1 MTDTTQGQDAKAGAA
16 SPDVDDLFPKQDVDD
31 LFPANYKPPQARQN
45 VSPVQDYLF
54 ASSRIPGRALDAF
67 GYGFKQDWGAGQ
79 QEMTEADEYM
89 RKAGIWDDYQ
99 KGQHSIIRAAN
110 EAIMRPAI
118 ASLIAI
124 KSAAFGVFAGGQA
137 AVSGVGEEVGAPQL
151 GRDIAAMGEA
161 FPAGMHQPAGIPHVP
176 EPPRPPVASA
186 AGAVDRVL
194 DAEAARQPRP
204 LVDYTMDKIAEAKEL
219 NVIGAGED
227 GYFGTKPVI
236 DETLKGEARA
246 TKGGAI
252 SAKDW
257 NETLLGQKP
266 EGAAGIPSPVAQPA
280 TPVPVPETTL
290 AEAAPPAPLPPIIPQ
305 AIVDDVKQKLIAA
318 GRPTDEAE
326 LWAQAEA
333 AHYQARAE
341 RFQGAIGSAE
351 DIYNR
356 EGSVFKS
363 RGRSVEMAQEEESG
377 EEQIAPNIETKMIQA
392 YNAEIPAVED
402 QYHNWAGRDYS
413 YDILDRNSAEQIF
426 GPYEEDWPPE
436 VRDTILK
443 YGSAV
448 HISGPNGAEVFSPSE
463 APTRTQH
470 MEDIVNN
477 SDGLMPA
484 RSLDDIM
491 SGLRSR
497 TEGAEGAAAA
507 AFKTLA
513 KSYGWSVSKGHRYFD
528 LSRGDTILHV
538 RISDHANL
546 TKSNPNSVVP
556 DINIAPGAH
565 DFNDAAKLLEN
576 ANEGQE
582 LNQLSPEPSW
592 KTTYANTPIL
602 AIKDAVESP
611 PPAEGMVRLWRGG
624 GNNPGGKKWVTTSRR
639 QAERYTLPGMA
650 YGEKAGSYLQYVDV
664 PKTDPRVQIPPGH
677 DSLPFEAEPDIADRL
692 RPFYLPKAAR
702 PEGRELNQLATAPPF
717 YSSVQRTVENSK
729 QTKAS
734 GSQWLSFISNQA
746 GVKPEEM
753 HWLGLDDWLKEQK
766 GSVTKEQVQDF
777 IRANQ
782 IEVREVTK
790 QEGGPRPTTR
800 DSDAILD
807 WAEGSGHLADVRGII
822 SDFEEGYTEGRP
834 TAEALEQIGAP
845 DHLLEP
851 FRNFAAGESG
861 PRYTG
866 YRLPGG
872 ENYRE
877 LLLTLPEK
885 AAAPE
890 ALEQEAIARFKE
902 RHPDVEWDQAP
913 GYIREGYL
921 KTAAEKNPSA
931 YRSSHWDE
939 PNILAHIRFDDRISD
954 GKKTLHVAE
963 VQSDWHQ
970 AGKKKGYQDEATA
983 LLKKEDEGTLTS
995 AERDRLYDII
1005 EHGTKGG
1012 VPDAPFRTTWPEL
1025 AMKRVMRY
1033 AAENGYDRVSWDTG
1047 ATNAERYDLR
1057 KQISHIDYIKN
1068 DYEGKSSYDI
1078 HAYDHDNKPVVTKE
1092 DLSPQE
1098 VADAVGK
1105 EVADKIAAGN
1115 GKDVLGS
1122 DASRYANDAKR
1133 LSGLDLKVGGEGMAG
1148 FYDKI
1153 LPAKVGKLVKNFGGK
1168 VEEGQVGIGDKEIWQ
1183 DQNFPGRF
1191 MTRDATGTV
1200 RSFASQAEAE
1210 AAIPKTP
1217 VHAVDITPEL
1227 RDAAVSQGFPLF
1239 QQAGVKRGKIL
1250 LREGKN
1256 PIITFFNRTANAS
1269 TIIHETGHKW
1279 LEELMR
1285 DAQHALAPQSLK
1297 DDAAAVLKWFGVKSA
1312 EEIEAK
1318 HHEQFANGA
1327 LQYVME
1333 GKAPNAA
1340 LARVFAQFQ
1349 GWLTTIYR
1357 TARGIEASV
1366 PQGHF
1371 RPINDE
1377 LRGVFDRL
1385 ITVRPEEANTAPS
1398 FADIHEADA
1407 EHIPP
1412 ELAREGAQT
1421 IASERDKIAATHAP
1435 EEQDARLEGVG
1446 NRAERLP
1453 AGGEQPGDLGN
1464 AAEPAT
1470 PEEGTATPTGE
1481 VGEGGTEAPKEG
1493 AKARAGAERLNKAP
1507 TPLLRFIA
1515 ERGGIS
1521 ARDELIN
1528 DLRQSIGA
1536 KNRFIPGMGQL
1547 IREPEALSTAARRA
1561 GQSGAM
1567 TIDRAR
1573 EAAIEA
1579 GLLPEGATITDFLDR
1594 MDQELRGHA
1603 PPETAHPAD
1612 PAEIAHAE
1620 HNFLEGINDAVK
1632 EAGGAELSDTERE
1645 RALEL
1650 YRTEGLTDPTEIIER
1665 LALEAD
1671 DTETAAGAPARPEP
1685 IPGWDTPI
1693 EPRPAPSQG
1702 TAAAPGQPAEP
1713 GGATARARGEAEK
1726 PNTVDPNAP
1735 LPRAESKL
1743 MDKAGNIRVENLNT
1757 PEDVSEV
1764 IRQTARDNGGFQD
1777 VRGPISDAEVLGL
1790 ADAAGVDAAYL
1801 DTRKLGEAWTAPQIV
1816 ALRRL
1821 LIQTATAVR
1830 DAAVKAAEGGE
1841 AEIMAYAEAVQRH
1854 RMVQERVS
1862 SVTAEA
1868 GRALRAF
1875 QSKFTEGMADAKQIS
1890 AIVQDATGKT
1900 LFQLQEEA
1908 RLTSALQT
1916 PSQVSKAIQ
1925 EANQTRWQKTR
1936 SGILSWFINNL
1947 ISGPITHAGYSV
1959 GNTVTQLFKATVDTS
1974 VAAAIGVVRNAP
1986 AAERVYFGE
1995 VGAQLYGMVRGMRD
2009 GFSPAITALQ
2019 TGVPYMKGDIEGM
2032 IGQIEAAHRPQAIPG
2047 AIGYVMET
2055 PSRAVTAIHTMHYS
2069 MNYEAEIAR
2078 RAYRAAMIDGLE
2090 PGSNAFNTKIA
2101 DFTQRPPKADM
2112 EAAHDE
2118 AMKMVLMKSAK
2129 FGTAQY
2135 HLQKAVNSNILAKI
2149 VMPFMQVGSNILH
2162 EGFIERTPI
2171 GLASQTVRDNLMG
2184 RNGPIARTTQAAR
2197 LSVGVGISTAVLGL
2211 TAEGI
2216 LTGGGPSDP
2225 KQLAIKEM
2233 TGWKPYSIKVGESYV
2248 PYRKYLGGL
2257 GPLIAGTADTYEVGH
2272 ALSEEGLTKAAAG
2285 AIFGFAEVIADE
2297 SWAKGLSNF
2306 IDAARHW
2313 DRDGGRYL
2321 RNLSADFIP
2330 FSIGL
2335 QQITTLSDPY
2345 RREVRSMLDVARA
2358 HIPGLSR
2365 GLFPVRDIWGEPI
2378 ESHTALGPSQANHDP
2393 ATQALLDAEYYPA
2406 KIERKVRGIDLSDQ
2420 QYDDLARISGRMA
2433 RMRVNAMVNSP
2444 GFAIMPRELRAEQIR
2459 QVITNSREAARSMI
2473 MMQNPEIIEQAT
2485 ANKIAKVRGKPAEAQ
2500 P

>member
-1 MTDTTQGQDAKAGAA
+1 MTDTTQGQDAL
-16 SPDVDDLFPKQDVDD
+16 PDAQEMFPDKLPVAEELFPDR
-31 LFPANYKPPQARQN
+31 KPGAMAPRN

-79 QEMTEADEYM
+79 EQMTEADEYM

-161 FPAGMHQPAGIPHVP
+161 FPAGVHQPTGIPHVP
-176 EPPRPPVASA
+176 EPPRPPIKSA
-186 AGAVDRVL
+186 AGAVGRVL

-204 LVDYTMDKIAEAKEL
+204 LVDYTMDKIAEAKDL

-236 DETLKGEARA
+236 DETLKGEAKA
-246 TKGGAI
+246 AKGGAI
-252 SAKDW
+252 TAKDW

-266 EGAAGIPSPVAQPA
+266 EGAAAVSSPVAQPA
-280 TPVPVPETTL
+280 APTPA
-290 AEAAPPAPLPPIIPQ
+290 AEAASTATQDNFPIKETPERAESRIAMGFPEIVRIDASGFRDAYEKAQKEPLAWNAGRTKQVEERLDAGVIHNDYPRVGLVNDRVGVDDGRHRISVAADRGQSIDVAVSSPEEAAKLSQSFPPRARQGTSPPAPLPPIIPQ

-318 GRPTDEAE
+318 GRPADEAE
-326 LWAQAEA
+326 ATAQVIA
-333 AHYQARAE
+333 AHYQGRAE
-341 RFQGAIGSAE
+341 RFQGARGTAE
-351 DIYNR
+351 DLYGA
-356 EGSVFKS
+356 EGAEIKS
-363 RGRSVEMAQEEESG
+363 RGRSVEMAQE
-377 EEQIAPNIETKMIQA
+377 A
-392 YNAEIPAVED
+392 
-402 QYHNWAGRDYS
+402 H
-413 YDILDRNSAEQIF
+413 
-426 GPYEEDWPPE
+426 
-436 VRDTILK
+436 
-443 YGSAV
+443 
-448 HISGPNGAEVFSPSE
+448 
-463 APTRTQH
+463 
-470 MEDIVNN
+470 
-477 SDGLMPA
+477 
-484 RSLDDIM
+484 
-491 SGLRSR
+491 
-497 TEGAEGAAAA
+497 
-507 AFKTLA
+507 
-513 KSYGWSVSKGHRYFD
+513 
-528 LSRGDTILHV
+528 
-538 RISDHANL
+538 
-546 TKSNPNSVVP
+546 
-556 DINIAPGAH
+556 PG
-565 DFNDAAKLLEN
+565 
-576 ANEGQE
+576 EGQE

-592 KTTYANTPIL
+592 KTTYANIPIL

-624 GNNPGGKKWVTTSRR
+624 GNNPGGKKWVTTSRK

-734 GSQWLSFISNQA
+734 GGQWLSFISNQA
-746 GVKPEEM
+746 GVKSEEM
-753 HWLGLDDWLKEQK
+753 HWLGLDNWLKEQK
-766 GSVTKEQVQDF
+766 GSVTKDQVQDF

-782 IEVREVTK
+782 IEVREVEKSNAIAKTVSPSAVRMERDRLLNEAN
-790 QEGGPRPTTR
+790 QAESDGDYGNAEILRMRAHDLAADDETGGLGDDEGK
-800 DSDAILD
+800 
-807 WAEGSGHLADVRGII
+807 
-822 SDFEEGYTEGRP
+822 
-834 TAEALEQIGAP
+834 
-845 DHLLEP
+845 
-851 FRNFAAGESG
+851 
-861 PRYTG
+861 PRYPT
-866 YRLPGG
+866 YVLPGG

-931 YRSSHWDE
+931 YRSSHWEE

-970 AGKKKGYQDEATA
+970 AGKKKGYQDEAAA

-1025 AMKRVMRY
+1025 AMKRVIRY

-1047 ATNAERYDLR
+1047 ATNAERYDLS
-1057 KQISHIDYIKN
+1057 KQISRIELEDNSSGGIGRPKMEGPFSGGVLTAWDHNHREVISKYIS
-1068 DYEGKSSYDI
+1068 DPEEL
-1078 HAYDHDNKPVVTKE
+1078 P
-1092 DLSPQE
+1092 DLI
-1098 VADAVGK
+1098 GK
-1105 EVADKIAAGN
+1105 ETADKIMSVKPVEARSAGF
-1115 GKDVLGS
+1115 GVRQRKLE
-1122 DASRYANDAKR
+1122 
-1133 LSGLDLKVGGEGMAG
+1133 GLDLKVGGEGMAG

-1153 LPAKVGKLVKNFGGK
+1153 LPATVGKLVKKFGAK
-1168 VEEGQVGIGDKEIWQ
+1168 VEDRNVSTIAGTKDVPFIVRDRQGRVVEQNIYDENYAQQRAGEVG
-1183 DQNFPGRF
+1183 GRYEF
-1191 MTRDATGTV
+1191 SSDVDETKK
-1200 RSFASQAEAE
+1200 S
-1210 AAIPKTP
+1210 P

-1239 QQAGVKRGKIL
+1239 QQAGVKRGAIL
-1250 LREGKN
+1250 LREGKRS
-1256 PIITFFNRTANAS
+1256 IITLFKNVANAS
-1269 TIIHETGHKW
+1269 TFIHETGHQW
-1279 LEELMR
+1279 LEELMS
-1285 DAQHALAPQSLK
+1285 DAKHEKAPADLK
-1297 DDAAAVLKWFGVKSA
+1297 ADADTVLKWFGVKSA
-1312 EEIEAK
+1312 EEIETK
-1318 HHEQFANGA
+1318 HHEQFARGFER
-1327 LQYVME
+1327 YMME
-1333 GKAPNAA
+1333 GKAPNSA
-1340 LARVFAQFQ
+1340 LAGVFQKFKD
-1349 GWLTTIYR
+1349 WLTKIYVIA
-1357 TARGIEASV
+1357 ARLKA
-1366 PQGHF
+1366 
-1371 RPINDE
+1371 PINDDI
-1377 LRGVFDRL
+1377 RGVFDRL

-1453 AGGEQPGDLGN
+1453 AGGQQPGDLGN

-1470 PEEGTATPTGE
+1470 PEEGTAAPTGE

-1493 AKARAGAERLNKAP
+1493 AKARAGAERLTERAKALGLDRAP

-1515 ERGGIS
+1515 EKGGIS

-1536 KNRFIPGMGQL
+1536 KNRFIPGLGQL

-1579 GLLPEGATITDFLDR
+1579 GLLPEGATITDFIDR

-1603 PPETAHPAD
+1603 PAEARGKAD

-1650 YRTEGLTDPTEIIER
+1650 HRTEGLTDPVEIIER

-1671 DTETAAGAPARPEP
+1671 DTETAAGAPARAEP
-1685 IPGWDTPI
+1685 IPGWDAPTP
-1693 EPRPAPSQG
+1693 PRPAPGPSPA
-1702 TAAAPGQPAEP
+1702 TAPGQPAEP
-1713 GGATARARGEAEK
+1713 SGATARSSGEAEGARLS
-1726 PNTVDPNAP
+1726 PIDPNAH
-1735 LPRAESKL
+1735 LPRSETRL
-1743 MDKAGNIRVENLNT
+1743 IDKAGNIRLDNLNA
-1757 PEDVSEV
+1757 PEDVKAV
-1764 IRQTARDNGGFQD
+1764 IRETAAQNNNFLAERRN
-1777 VRGPISDAEVLGL
+1777 VISDPTALKLAEALGM
-1790 ADAAGVDAAYL
+1790 DAGQL
-1801 DTRKLGEAWTAPQIV
+1801 SLRNLGEAFNEEQII
-1816 ALRRL
+1816 AAANL
-1821 LIQTATAVR
+1821 LTKSAANVR
-1830 DAAVKAAEGGE
+1830 DLAAKLAGGTE
-1841 AEIMAYAEAVQRH
+1841 ADILAFAEANQRH
-1854 RMVQERVS
+1854 LMIQGQFS
-1862 SVTAEA
+1862 GVTAEA
-1868 GRALRAF
+1868 GRALHAF
-1875 QSKFTEGMADAKQIS
+1875 KVLKQLQDLRGAKELGG
-1890 AIVQDATGKT
+1890 AMQDLTGKT
-1900 LFQLQEEA
+1900 LFQIQEQGMLLA
-1908 RLTSALQT
+1908 QMGTAQ
-1916 PSQVSKAIQ
+1916 QVSKAIQ

-2047 AIGYVMET
+2047 KIGYVMET

-2101 DFTQRPPKADM
+2101 DFTQRPPKIDM

-2118 AMKMVLMKSAK
+2118 AMKMVLMKRAK

-2233 TGWKPYSIKVGESYV
+2233 TGWKPYSIKMGESYV

-2313 DRDGGRYL
+2313 DRDGDRYL
-2321 RNLSADFIP
+2321 RNLPADFIP

-2406 KIERKVRGIDLSDQ
+2406 KIERKVRGVDLSDQ

-2473 MMQNPEIIEQAT
+2473 MMQNPDIIEQAT

>member
-1 MTDTTQGQDAKAGAA
+1 MGDAEAKGTGEPMTDTTQGQDAKAGAA

-79 QEMTEADEYM
+79 EQMTEADEYM

-161 FPAGMHQPAGIPHVP
+161 FPAGVHQPTGIPHVP
-176 EPPRPPVASA
+176 EPPRPPVAPT

-204 LVDYTMDKIAEAKEL
+204 LVDYTMDKIAEAKDL

-236 DETLKGEARA
+236 DETLKGEAKA
-246 TKGGAI
+246 AKGGAI
-252 SAKDW
+252 TAKDW

-266 EGAAGIPSPVAQPA
+266 EGAAAVPSPVAQPVA
-280 TPVPVPETTL
+280 PTPVPETL
-290 AEAAPPAPLPPIIPQ
+290 PAEAKPPAPLPPIIPQ

-318 GRPTDEAE
+318 GRPADEAE
-326 LWAQAEA
+326 ATAQVVA

-341 RFQGAIGSAE
+341 RFQGARGTAE
-351 DIYNR
+351 DLYGT
-356 EGSVFKS
+356 EGPEIKS
-363 RGRSVEMAQEEESG
+363 RGRSVEMAQEGESG
-377 EEQIAPNIETKMIQA
+377 
-392 YNAEIPAVED
+392 
-402 QYHNWAGRDYS
+402 
-413 YDILDRNSAEQIF
+413 
-426 GPYEEDWPPE
+426 
-436 VRDTILK
+436 
-443 YGSAV
+443 
-448 HISGPNGAEVFSPSE
+448 
-463 APTRTQH
+463 
-470 MEDIVNN
+470 
-477 SDGLMPA
+477 
-484 RSLDDIM
+484 
-491 SGLRSR
+491 
-497 TEGAEGAAAA
+497 
-507 AFKTLA
+507 
-513 KSYGWSVSKGHRYFD
+513 
-528 LSRGDTILHV
+528 
-538 RISDHANL
+538 
-546 TKSNPNSVVP
+546 
-556 DINIAPGAH
+556 
-565 DFNDAAKLLEN
+565 
-576 ANEGQE
+576 EGQE

-624 GNNPGGKKWVTTSRR
+624 GNNPGGKKWVTTSRK

-692 RPFYLPKAAR
+692 RPFYLPKAVW

-766 GSVTKEQVQDF
+766 GSVTKDQVQDF

-782 IEVREVTK
+782 IEVREVEKSNAIAKTVSPSAVRMERDRLLNEAN
-790 QEGGPRPTTR
+790 QAESDGDYGNAEILRMRAHDLAADDETGGLGDDEGK
-800 DSDAILD
+800 
-807 WAEGSGHLADVRGII
+807 
-822 SDFEEGYTEGRP
+822 
-834 TAEALEQIGAP
+834 
-845 DHLLEP
+845 
-851 FRNFAAGESG
+851 
-861 PRYTG
+861 PRYPT
-866 YRLPGG
+866 YVLPGG

-931 YRSSHWDE
+931 YRSSHWEE

-1025 AMKRVMRY
+1025 AMKRVIRY

-1047 ATNAERYDLR
+1047 ATNAERYDLS
-1057 KQISHIDYIKN
+1057 KQISRIELEDNSSGGIGRPKMEGPFSGGVLTAWDHNHREVISKYIS
-1068 DYEGKSSYDI
+1068 DPEEL
-1078 HAYDHDNKPVVTKE
+1078 P
-1092 DLSPQE
+1092 DLI
-1098 VADAVGK
+1098 GK
-1105 EVADKIAAGN
+1105 ETADKIMSVKPVEARSAGF
-1115 GKDVLGS
+1115 GVRQRKLE
-1122 DASRYANDAKR
+1122 
-1133 LSGLDLKVGGEGMAG
+1133 GLDLKVGGEGMAG

-1153 LPAKVGKLVKNFGGK
+1153 LPARVGKLVKKFGGK
-1168 VEEGQVGIGDKEIWQ
+1168 VEQSEVAAKAPWTIEEYERDDGTLRYRVRDEDGDIRNSFNDRNAAERFLKENASETGI
-1183 DQNFPGRF
+1183 
-1191 MTRDATGTV
+1191 
-1200 RSFASQAEAE
+1200 
-1210 AAIPKTP
+1210 P

-1227 RDAAVSQGFPLF
+1227 RDTAVSQGFPLF
-1239 QQAGVKRGKIL
+1239 QRAGVKRGAIL
-1250 LREGKN
+1250 LREGKRS
-1256 PIITFFNRTANAS
+1256 IITLFKNVANAS
-1269 TIIHETGHKW
+1269 TFIHETGHQW
-1279 LEELMR
+1279 LEELMQ
-1285 DAQHALAPQSLK
+1285 DAKHEKAPVDLK
-1297 DDAAAVLKWFGVKSA
+1297 ADADTVLKWFGVKSA
-1312 EEIEAK
+1312 EEIETK
-1318 HHEQFANGA
+1318 HHEQFARGFER
-1327 LQYVME
+1327 YMME
-1333 GKAPNAA
+1333 GKAPNSA
-1340 LARVFAQFQ
+1340 LAGVFQKFKD
-1349 GWLTTIYR
+1349 WLTKIYVIA
-1357 TARGIEASV
+1357 ARLKA
-1366 PQGHF
+1366 
-1371 RPINDE
+1371 PINDDI
-1377 LRGVFDRL
+1377 RGVFDRL

-1470 PEEGTATPTGE
+1470 PQEGTAAPTGE
-1481 VGEGGTEAPKEG
+1481 VGEGRTETPQEG

-1515 ERGGIS
+1515 EKGGIS

-1632 EAGGAELSDTERE
+1632 EAGGTELSDTERE

-1650 YRTEGLTDPTEIIER
+1650 HRTEGLTDPVEIIER

-1685 IPGWDTPI
+1685 IPWWDTPI
-1693 EPRPAPSQG
+1693 ESRPAPGQG
-1702 TAAAPGQPAEP
+1702 PATAPGQPAEP
-1713 GGATARARGEAEK
+1713 SGATARAGGEAEK

-1743 MDKAGNIRVENLNT
+1743 MDKAGNIRIENLNT

-1777 VRGPISDAEVLGL
+1777 VRGPISDAQVLAL

-1816 ALRRL
+1816 ALQRL
-1821 LIQTATAVR
+1821 LIQSATAVR

-1854 RMVQERVS
+1854 RMVQEQAS
-1862 SVTAEA
+1862 SVRAQA

-1875 QSKFTEGMADAKQIS
+1875 QSKFTEGMYEANQIG
-1890 AIVQDATGKT
+1890 AIVQDVTGKT

-1959 GNTVTQLFKATVDTS
+1959 GNTVTQLFKATVDT
-1974 VAAAIGVVRNAP
+1974 AASAAMDAIRGAAP
-1986 AAERVYFGE
+1986 EERVYFGE

-2009 GFSPAITALQ
+2009 GFTPAITALQ

-2032 IGQIEAAHRPQAIPG
+2032 IGQIEAAHRPQEIPG

-2055 PSRAVTAIHTMHYS
+2055 PSRSVTAIHTMHYS

-2078 RAYRAAMIDGLE
+2078 RAYRSAMIDGLE

-2225 KQLAIKEM
+2225 KQLAVKEM
-2233 TGWKPYSIKVGESYV
+2233 TGWKPYSIKMGESYV

-2378 ESHTALGPSQANHDP
+2378 ESHTALGPSAANHDP

-2406 KIERKVRGIDLSDQ
+2406 KIERKVRGVDLSDQ

>member
-1 MTDTTQGQDAKAGAA
+1 MTDITQGQDAKAGASA
-16 SPDVDDLFPKQDVDD
+16 PDVDDLFPKQDVDD
-31 LFPANYKPPQARQN
+31 LFPRGYKVPAAQADRN
-45 VSPVQDYLF
+45 PSPVHDFILSMGQNQE
-54 ASSRIPGRALDAF
+54 GRVLDAF
-67 GYGFKQDWGAGQ
+67 GYGFKQNWGAGQ

-99 KGQHSIIRAAN
+99 KGQHSIIKAAN
-110 EAIMRPAI
+110 EAVMRPAI
-118 ASLIAI
+118 SALVAA
-124 KSAAFGVFAGGQA
+124 KSTMSGVLSGGQA
-137 AVSGVGEEVGAPQL
+137 AVAQIGEEL
-151 GRDIAAMGEA
+151 GTPKLGHEIAAMPEA
-161 FPAGMHQPAGIPHVP
+161 FPAGLHQTAGIPHVP
-176 EPPRPPVASA
+176 EPVRPQALPA
-186 AGAVDRVL
+186 AGAINRVL
-194 DAEAARQPRP
+194 EAEAARQPPP

-236 DETLKGEARA
+236 DETLKGEAKA
-246 TKGGAI
+246 EKGGAI

-266 EGAAGIPSPVAQPA
+266 EALGNAIEKASEFAGKQAIAPAA
-280 TPVPVPETTL
+280 PETTETPPPQEGYVRFFHGWKGT
-290 AEAAPPAPLPPIIPQ
+290 AEPTSGGGRWTTTDPIYARDFRRSEEEPNHVSYVDIPKGDATEVAARRWDEIDEAAGTNAIGRYHHIEVPEVWAKQMKPYVSEVTQTDGTVSPAPLPPIIPQ

-318 GRPTDEAE
+318 GRPADEAE
-326 LWAQAEA
+326 ATAQVIA

-341 RFQGAIGSAE
+341 RFQGARGTAE
-351 DIYNR
+351 DLYGA
-356 EGSVFKS
+356 EGAEIKS
-363 RGRSVEMAQEEESG
+363 RGRSVEMAQETP
-377 EEQIAPNIETKMIQA
+377 APNGPSELFQTAYHGSPYDFDAFDTGKIGTGEGAQA
-392 YNAEIPAVED
+392 YGHGLYFAE
-402 QYHNWAGRDYS
+402 
-413 YDILDRNSAEQIF
+413 
-426 GPYEEDWPPE
+426 
-436 VRDTILK
+436 
-443 YGSAV
+443 
-448 HISGPNGAEVFSPSE
+448 
-463 APTRTQH
+463 
-470 MEDIVNN
+470 
-477 SDGLMPA
+477 
-484 RSLDDIM
+484 
-491 SGLRSR
+491 
-497 TEGAEGAAAA
+497 
-507 AFKTLA
+507 
-513 KSYGWSVSKGHRYFD
+513 
-528 LSRGDTILHV
+528 
-538 RISDHANL
+538 
-546 TKSNPNSVVP
+546 
-556 DINIAPGAH
+556 
-565 DFNDAAKLLEN
+565 
-576 ANEGQE
+576 
-582 LNQLSPEPSW
+582 
-592 KTTYANTPIL
+592 
-602 AIKDAVESP
+602 
-611 PPAEGMVRLWRGG
+611 
-624 GNNPGGKKWVTTSRR
+624 
-639 QAERYTLPGMA
+639 
-650 YGEKAGSYLQYVDV
+650 
-664 PKTDPRVQIPPGH
+664 
-677 DSLPFEAEPDIADRL
+677 
-692 RPFYLPKAAR
+692 
-702 PEGRELNQLATAPPF
+702 
-717 YSSVQRTVENSK
+717 
-729 QTKAS
+729 
-734 GSQWLSFISNQA
+734 
-746 GVKPEEM
+746 
-753 HWLGLDDWLKEQK
+753 
-766 GSVTKEQVQDF
+766 
-777 IRANQ
+777 
-782 IEVREVTK
+782 
-790 QEGGPRPTTR
+790 
-800 DSDAILD
+800 
-807 WAEGSGHLADVRGII
+807 
-822 SDFEEGYTEGRP
+822 
-834 TAEALEQIGAP
+834 
-845 DHLLEP
+845 
-851 FRNFAAGESG
+851 
-861 PRYTG
+861 
-866 YRLPGG
+866 
-872 ENYRE
+872 
-877 LLLTLPEK
+877 
-885 AAAPE
+885 
-890 ALEQEAIARFKE
+890 
-902 RHPDVEWDQAP
+902 HPDVAKGYKDRIVKYSDKEGNTVDLTNDQRDLAELLAANGGDVEATKRAISKRGYAPTDRGAVLKDLDFIKDLKPTEGNLYRVDIKPEPHEFLDWDKPLSEQPDIEHKILSVLDEAELRN
-913 GYIREGYL
+913 YERL
-921 KTAAEKNPSA
+921 KKIDYGALDATPPSA
-931 YRSSHWDE
+931 ASLYHRV
-939 PNILAHIRFDDRISD
+939 IRTFGDD
-954 GKKTLHVAE
+954 
-963 VQSDWHQ
+963 
-970 AGKKKGYQDEATA
+970 
-983 LLKKEDEGTLTS
+983 
-995 AERDRLYDII
+995 
-1005 EHGTKGG
+1005 
-1012 VPDAPFRTTWPEL
+1012 
-1025 AMKRVMRY
+1025 KR
-1033 AAENGYDRVSWDTG
+1033 A
-1047 ATNAERYDLR
+1047 
-1057 KQISHIDYIKN
+1057 
-1068 DYEGKSSYDI
+1068 
-1078 HAYDHDNKPVVTKE
+1078 
-1092 DLSPQE
+1092 
-1098 VADAVGK
+1098 
-1105 EVADKIAAGN
+1105 
-1115 GKDVLGS
+1115 
-1122 DASRYANDAKR
+1122 
-1133 LSGLDLKVGGEGMAG
+1133 
-1148 FYDKI
+1148 
-1153 LPAKVGKLVKNFGGK
+1153 
-1168 VEEGQVGIGDKEIWQ
+1168 
-1183 DQNFPGRF
+1183 
-1191 MTRDATGTV
+1191 
-1200 RSFASQAEAE
+1200 ASQALSNVGIPGIRYLDQGSRGVPTTNGHVQATGSGKFNIVDDFGVQAGPFDTLEEAQQYLGT
-1210 AAIPKTP
+1210 PKQTHNYVVFDP
-1217 VHAVDITPEL
+1217 KDIQILDKNGKP
-1227 RDAAVSQGFPLF
+1227 VSQKEFELE
-1239 QQAGVKRGKIL
+1239 QLKQGKIL
-1250 LREGKN
+1250 LREGKR
-1256 PIITFFNRTANAS
+1256 PIITLMKTANAS
-1269 TIIHETGHKW
+1269 TFIHETGHQW
-1279 LEELMR
+1279 LEELMQ
-1285 DAQHALAPQSLK
+1285 DAKHDKAPDDLK
-1297 DDAAAVLKWFGVKSA
+1297 ADADTVLKWFGVKSA
-1312 EEIEAK
+1312 EEIETK
-1318 HHEQFANGA
+1318 HHEQFARGFER
-1327 LQYVME
+1327 YMME
-1333 GKAPNAA
+1333 GKAPHSA
-1340 LARVFAQFQ
+1340 LASVFQKFKD
-1349 GWLTTIYR
+1349 WLTKIYVIA
-1357 TARGIEASV
+1357 ARLKA
-1366 PQGHF
+1366 
-1371 RPINDE
+1371 PINDDI
-1377 LRGVFDRL
+1377 RGVFDRL

-1421 IASERDKIAATHAP
+1421 IASERDKIAATHVP

-1453 AGGEQPGDLGN
+1453 AGGQQPGDLGN

-1470 PEEGTATPTGE
+1470 PQEGTVAPTGAI
-1481 VGEGGTEAPKEG
+1481 GEGGTETAQES

-1521 ARDELIN
+1521 ARDELIS

-1547 IREPEALSTAARRA
+1547 IREPETLSTAARRA

-1579 GLLPEGATITDFLDR
+1579 GLLPEGATISDFLDR
-1594 MDQELRGHA
+1594 MDHELRGHV
-1603 PPETAHPAD
+1603 PPEAKEGTD
-1612 PAEIAHAE
+1612 PTEIAHAE

-1650 YRTEGLTDPTEIIER
+1650 HRTEGLTDPVEIIER

-1671 DTETAAGAPARPEP
+1671 DTETAAGAPARAEL
-1685 IPGWDTPI
+1685 IPGWDAPAA
-1693 EPRPAPSQG
+1693 PRPAPG
-1702 TAAAPGQPAEP
+1702 PGAATAPGQPTEP
-1713 GGATARARGEAEK
+1713 GGATTRAGGEAEK

-1764 IRQTARDNGGFQD
+1764 IRQTARDNNGFQE

-1841 AEIMAYAEAVQRH
+1841 AEIMAYAESVQRH

-1890 AIVQDATGKT
+1890 AIVQDVTGKT

-1916 PSQVSKAIQ
+1916 PSQISKAIQ

-1959 GNTVTQLFKATVDTS
+1959 GNTVTQLFKATVDT
-1974 VAAAIGVVRNAP
+1974 AASAAMDAIRGAAP
-1986 AAERVYFGE
+1986 EERVYFGE

-2019 TGVPYMKGDIEGM
+2019 TGVPYMKGDVEGM

-2047 AIGYVMET
+2047 AVGYVMET

-2078 RAYRAAMIDGLE
+2078 RAYRSAMIDGLE
-2090 PGSNAFNTKIA
+2090 PGSDAFNTKIA
-2101 DFTQRPPKADM
+2101 DFTQRPPKTDM

-2149 VMPFMQVGSNILH
+2149 VMPFMQVGANILH
-2162 EGFIERTPI
+2162 EGFIERTPV

-2197 LSVGVGISTAVLGL
+2197 LSVGVGISTAVIGL

-2233 TGWKPYSIKVGESYV
+2233 TGWRPYSIKVGESYV

-2321 RNLSADFIP
+2321 RNLGADFIP

-2365 GLFPVRDIWGEPI
+2365 DLHPVRDTWGEPI
-2378 ESHTALGPSQANHDP
+2378 ESHTALGPSPANHDP
-2393 ATQALLDAEYYPA
+2393 ATQALMDAEYYPT
-2406 KIERKVRGIDLSDQ
+2406 KIERKVRGVDLSDQ

-2444 GFAIMPRELRAEQIR
+2444 GFAIMPKELRAEQIR

-2473 MMQNPEIIEQAT
+2473 MMQNPQIIEQAT
-2485 ANKIAKVRGKPAEAQ
+2485 SNKIAKVRGKPAEAQ